1 MAWKGFDAIPVSY
14 DNAHRHYEPQKYRV
28 TGRITATGLS
38 DSTYYYFYVDKFS
51 TGTVAARS
59 GRNIDITYS
68 SDFAYKSLSA
78 YFAPSET
85 YPDVTFSNP
94 SASVTQWGS
103 KVTATASLSKTSG
116 FIDPNN
122 PEEISAIVTSNTF
135 RQFVPYTVNGG
146 TFYYKKSTDG
156 AYTSFAFSGTSID
169 LTGRL
174 VGNETYSMY
183 VVETLDDATTVT
195 SPVYTF
201 STEDAIPTVTAVS
214 PANIITY
221 GSVDFS
227 WIYSTTTG
235 TLQHAFDIEISD
247 DNSTWTSLA
256 NHIVSSSTSYSATVT
271 GAGTKYW
278 RVRGY
283 NQDDV
288 AGSWDVASFV
298 NYVAPDVPTDVNV
311 SGTGR
316 ITVSWSTPEQ
326 IAFQVKVGQIDSGWI
341 YSTDRF
347 YFINEYLPDG
357 EYEVMVRITNSLGL
371 SSDWAAFTFQQSMGV
386 TPPVAT
392 VTMREGYNE
401 IVAEMG
407 TFDHFYVLRNG
418 IVIGKTDSGMML
430 DYNCNGEDEYIIR
443 GVMADDSFADL
454 QLIGNYICRKPALI
468 TPLGDIL
475 YVNERLDEEPSISSS
490 KSLDVVSVQYLGR
503 TKPVHHKGTMR
514 LRSWSVT
521 CSKDIEVGQVYFYRN
536 FRGDKAW
543 VICSNV
549 QSALNS
555 LGVHE
560 YNYTLEETDYSE
572 GIAYEV

>member
-1 MAWKGFDAIPVSY
+1 
-14 DNAHRHYEPQKYRV
+14 V
-28 TGRITATGLS
+28 TTFGS
-38 DSTYYYFYVDKFS
+38 C
-51 TGTVAARS
+51 
-59 GRNIDITYS
+59 
-68 SDFAYKSLSA
+68 FAQY
-78 YFAPSET
+78 
-85 YPDVTFSNP
+85 TFS
-94 SASVTQWGS
+94 
-103 KVTATASLSKTSG
+103 
-116 FIDPNN
+116 
-122 PEEISAIVTSNTF
+122 
-135 RQFVPYTVNGG
+135 GG
-146 TFYYKKSTDG
+146 TCYYKKSSEG
-156 AYTSFAFSGTSID
+156 SYSSFAFTGNSID
-169 LTGRL
+169 FTGKL
-174 VGNETYSMY
+174 VGNETYNVY
-183 VVETLDDATTVT
+183 ITETLDDATTAT

-201 STEDAIPTVTAVS
+201 STVDAIPTVTAIS
-214 PANIITY
+214 PVNMVTY
-221 GSVDFS
+221 GSADFS

-235 TLQHAFDIEISD
+235 TQQYAFDIEISD

-256 NHIVSSSTSYSATVT
+256 NHIVSSSTSYTATVT

-283 NQDDV
+283 NQGDV
-288 AGSWDVASFV
+288 AGNWDTASFV
-298 NYVAPDVPTDVNV
+298 NYVAPDAPTDLNV

-316 ITVSWSTPEQ
+316 ITVSWSAPDQ

-341 YSTDRF
+341 YSTDRY

-371 SSDWAAFTFQQSMGV
+371 ASDWAAFTFQQSMGV

-468 TPLGDIL
+468 TPLGNIL